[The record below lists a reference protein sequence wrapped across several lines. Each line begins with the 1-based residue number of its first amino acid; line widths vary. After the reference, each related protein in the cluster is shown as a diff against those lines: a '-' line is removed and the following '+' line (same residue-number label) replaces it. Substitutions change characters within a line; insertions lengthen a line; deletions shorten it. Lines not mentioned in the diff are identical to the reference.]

1 MAEGSSPK
9 QSLMSRDVTDDSQK
23 EMRNHRAK
31 VRELMSAGESFIA
44 TLNES
49 TGYENVALIND
60 KYHALDAEI
69 LACQGQASGE
79 GKSES
84 QGIYNRLGALRLN
97 IIL

>member
-49 TGYENVALIND
+49 TGYENVALIFLVVVCFYSHPKETIDN
-60 KYHALDAEI
+60 
-69 LACQGQASGE
+69 
-79 GKSES
+79 
-84 QGIYNRLGALRLN
+84 N
-97 IIL
+97 

>member
-60 KYHALDAEI
+60 STMRSMPRYLRVR
-69 LACQGQASGE
+69 GR
-79 GKSES
+79 
-84 QGIYNRLGALRLN
+84 RLGKVKAKVRGYT
-97 IIL
+97 IVWEH

>member
-44 TLNES
+44 TLNKKKKKKHS
-49 TGYENVALIND
+49 YGVVFHTHLICCF
-60 KYHALDAEI
+60 L
-69 LACQGQASGE
+69 
-79 GKSES
+79 
-84 QGIYNRLGALRLN
+84 
-97 IIL
+97 